1 MQISSP
7 AFSQGQS
14 IPQPYTCYGQG
25 TSPALRISDVP
36 QTAQSLA
43 IYMHDPDSPGG
54 NFVHWIIW
62 NISATTT
69 TIPAHHVPSGSAQGL
84 NDFGKVGWGAPCPN
98 KGTHRYVFEVYALNR
113 QLNIPAGGKAAEILK
128 QLQPHIIAKAEFFGT
143 VAAQQ

>member
-7 AFSQGQS
+7 AFGQGQP

-25 TSPALRISDVP
+25 TSPALLISDVP
-36 QTAQSLA
+36 EAAQSLA

-69 TIPAHHVPSGSAQGL
+69 TIPAHHTPSGSAEGV
-84 NDFGKVGWGAPCPN
+84 NDFGKIGWGAPCPN
-98 KGTHRYVFEVYALNR
+98 AGTHHYIFEVYALNA
-113 QLNIPAGGKAAEILK
+113 QLDLAHGAKTKELLK
-128 QLQPHIIAKAEFFGT
+128 LLSSHTIAKAELTGT
-143 VAAQQ
+143 VSAQ